1 MSSEEP
7 LKVIVIGAGLG
18 GCACALALHH
28 QGFDVTV
35 YEKLRSFRR
44 LGDSLGLGE
53 NALKLLR
60 RWGGDNLYTT
70 LTKIGNQAPDMQIR
84 RWNDGKILAQQPLMD
99 MVVTFDE
106 TIPSV
111 IFANGKEERADL
123 VVGADG
129 IKSRARELVLGFAD
143 KPKSSGY
150 SCYRAYFPSEHLRED
165 PLCRDFVDHDCVNIW
180 IGEDTHLVQNTLRDG
195 KEFNWI
201 LTRKLSHE
209 ADLEIEE
216 SWFQDGDMEDVRK
229 LIESCDPRIA
239 AAVKKTPSC
248 LDWKICYRDPIP
260 TWVSKSHKVVLLGD
274 SCHPH
279 LPTSAQGASQATE
292 SAAVLAVCL
301 KLAGKQNV
309 KLATRTYE
317 KLRFDRVRSSQ
328 TNGEDVRDRWHSA
341 LKDVNDA
348 NNGTLNTNGVIFWP
362 GTSVG
367 WEGIITVDG
376 TSYEYLGTGSQS
388 LPSLK
393 NLRPA
398 VPLSVSYDASH
409 SNFTFA
415 AGPVHVT
422 ASFLSPVL
430 PQDLCRTSIPLS
442 YWQTSY
448 ESTDGGTHDV
458 QLYSDVNAA
467 WISYE
472 SNKTILWNLFE
483 GNTVVNG
490 SGNIT
495 RDSSLVYSW
504 IFELEQ
510 QYEFA
515 EESDF
520 PSWGNFT
527 YSSSLG
533 QAQNFSFE
541 SGFSATLR
549 YGFVM
554 DHGLSDIV
562 DANYRASGSM
572 EPVFAYA
579 HDFGSSTKGS
589 ALYTIGSVQQPIIRY
604 LTSEGLLPLQPWW
617 TKCYGDIFQMINFH
631 YEDFE
636 TSQAKSASF
645 DAQLRADVDRYYNAN
660 PAVYSNSTP
669 SPPPYYSN
677 GSQGYADGTDQFGQ
691 QYIFDPNTAYGFLD
705 PNNFSGI
712 AIPDVSEAES
722 YYGIVALSTRQIM
735 GAYVLTVPPSLSCD
749 NSSTN
754 NQSEPLMFQ
763 KEISSDGNV
772 NTVDVM
778 YPAMPFFLYANPELL
793 KYNLNPL
800 FYNQE
805 GGFYPNGYSMHDLG
819 SNFPNATGHVEGNDE
834 YMPTEESGNMLLMT
848 LSYAKFSGNAEYLRQ
863 HYAKLQQ
870 WASYLIQFSLVP
882 GIQLSTD
889 DFAGQLINQ
898 TNLAI
903 KGIVGLQAMSQV
915 ATIVGDT
922 AAAANYSSTASS
934 YYKQWEYFAID
945 PSERHTMLAYE
956 WRSSYGLLY
965 NTYPDKLLD
974 LGIIPQSLHDMQSS
988 WYATVSQVFGV
999 PLDSRH
1005 SYTKS
1010 DWQLWTA
1017 ATCAPQ
1023 TRRLLVDAVAAW
1035 LNATATDRAF
1045 SDLYE
1050 TVGRGTY
1057 PVSPSPVYFV
1067 ARPVVGGHFSLLALL
1082 RAGENGD
1089 DGTGAVGSVFAAN
1102 STAGAVR
1109 ESLAAYMT
1117 VGAGTADASSVSAMT
1132 GTSGFSNGSATASTE
1147 AATSVGSTV
1156 NGGRAQTTA

>member
-7 LKVIVIGAGLG
+7 LKVIVIGA
-18 GCACALALHH
+18 
-28 QGFDVTV
+28 GFDVTV

-99 MVVTFDE
+99 M
-106 TIPSV
+106 
-111 IFANGKEERADL
+111 
-123 VVGADG
+123 
-129 IKSRARELVLGFAD
+129 
-143 KPKSSGY
+143 
-150 SCYRAYFPSEHLRED
+150 
-165 PLCRDFVDHDCVNIW
+165 
-180 IGEDTHLVQNTLRDG
+180 NTLRDG

-260 TWVSKSHKVVLLGD
+260 TW
-274 SCHPH
+274 
-279 LPTSAQGASQATE
+279 
-292 SAAVLAVCL
+292 
-301 KLAGKQNV
+301 
-309 KLATRTYE
+309 TRTYE

-341 LKDVNDA
+341 LKDVNDGTEIDPDSVKEQIA
-348 NNGTLNTNGVIFWP
+348 VILTTSTTSAPLGPNNGTLNTNGVIFWP